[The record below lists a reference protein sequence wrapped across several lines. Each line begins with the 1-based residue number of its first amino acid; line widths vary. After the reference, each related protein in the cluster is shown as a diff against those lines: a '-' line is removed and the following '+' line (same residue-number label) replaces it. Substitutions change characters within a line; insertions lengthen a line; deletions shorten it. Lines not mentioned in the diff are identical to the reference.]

1 MPQIPGMLMVALAV
15 IVVVVFKWINVL
27 NEYERA
33 VVFRL
38 GRLVERPKGPGL
50 ILVFWPLDRIVR
62 ISLRTVVLDVPPQD
76 VITRDNVSVKVNAVV
91 YFRVV
96 DPSDAVVKVENY
108 VAATSMFSQTTLRSV
123 IGQVELDELLS
134 QRDEV
139 NQRIQTIIDQHTEP
153 WGVKVTATEVRDV
166 VLPEGMKRAMA
177 RQAETE
183 RERRAKVI
191 NAEGEYQ
198 ASEKLAQA
206 AAVIAT
212 QPVAIQLRYLQALTE
227 VAAEQNST
235 TVFPIPIDLFAPF
248 IQAMQRAAEKP
259 AAPAEEPASQP

>member
-96 DPSDAVVKVENY
+96 DPAKAVVMVENY
-108 VAATSMFSQTTLRSV
+108 LYATSQ
-123 IGQVELDELLS
+123 LS
-134 QRDEV
+134 
-139 NQRIQTIIDQHTEP
+139 
-153 WGVKVTATEVRDV
+153 
-166 VLPEGMKRAMA
+166 
-177 RQAETE
+177 
-183 RERRAKVI
+183 
-191 NAEGEYQ
+191 
-198 ASEKLAQA
+198 
-206 AAVIAT
+206 
-212 QPVAIQLRYLQALTE
+212 
-227 VAAEQNST
+227 
-235 TVFPIPIDLFAPF
+235 
-248 IQAMQRAAEKP
+248 
-259 AAPAEEPASQP
+259 